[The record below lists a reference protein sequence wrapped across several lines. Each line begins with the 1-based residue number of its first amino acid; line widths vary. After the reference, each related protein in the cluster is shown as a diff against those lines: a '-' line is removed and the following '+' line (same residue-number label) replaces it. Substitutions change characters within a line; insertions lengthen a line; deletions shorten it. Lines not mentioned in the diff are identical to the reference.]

1 MDSISKMVMCSNYVM
16 INIFTNF
23 HLLKIKVKMTDL
35 YIPLPK
41 ANMIRQS
48 QIINEPIMFPMKT
61 SKTEQMND

>member
-1 MDSISKMVMCSNYVM
+1 M